1 MDEINVILISSV
13 RPEKSMSAAQLTLH
27 RHLMNRRGIRLH
39 ILPAEHHEIVHGR
52 FHSKIVPRLM
62 RTAARR
68 WAGDIDY
75 LMHTTLPLETRL
87 VAPPRGTRTVVLTL
101 AYGSGC
107 WVAQRYARWYR
118 VPLIVR
124 FDDWWPD
131 IAEVHNPVRRQL
143 EQRFLELHRSA
154 DLSLCISEGM
164 LKALGPHRN
173 ARVILPIPEAQPLSP
188 SKCNDSA
195 GAFRVGYSGN
205 MFDYSDMLA
214 DLAQLALKQSDVR
227 IEFRGRP
234 RWPQALAD
242 EMRHRHLLHN
252 FIEAGAGFDDWLGS
266 FDAYLVA
273 MFFDAAQRRR
283 TETCFAAKLVE
294 YSRAGRPVVIWAP
307 ESSAVVQ
314 WAKKNNAALCVTDP
328 DGRAVL
334 SAVAHLKRDRALQ
347 LELAA
352 RMRRAYE
359 TEFSPVRLQ
368 QQFLEAL
375 SSVV

>member
-39 ILPAEHHEIVHGR
+39 ILPAEHHEIVRNR

-62 RTAARR
+62 RTPARR
-68 WAGDIDY
+68 WAGDVDY
-75 LMHTTLPLETRL
+75 LMHTTLPLEKRL
-87 VAPPRGTRTVVLTL
+87 VAPPARARTVVLTL
-101 AYGSGC
+101 AYRSGC
-107 WVAQRYARWYR
+107 WVAQRYARRYR

-131 IAEVHNPVRRQL
+131 IAEVHNPVRRHL

-173 ARVILPIPEAQPLSP
+173 ARVILPIPDVEPIRP
-188 SKCNDSA
+188 SKCQDSA
-195 GAFRVGYSGN
+195 DEFRVCYTGN

-214 DLAQLALKQSDVR
+214 DLAQLALKQTDVR

-234 RWPQALAD
+234 RWPQALIR
-242 EMRHRHLLHN
+242 EMTQRHLLHD
-252 FIEAGAGFDDWLGS
+252 FASGPTFDDWLGS
-266 FDAYLVA
+266 FNAYLVV

-283 TETCFAAKLVE
+283 AETCFATKLVD

-307 ESSAVVQ
+307 ETSAVVQ
-314 WAKKNNAALCVTDP
+314 WAKKSRAALCVTDP
-328 DGRAVL
+328 DARALL
-334 SAVAHLKRDRALQ
+334 SALAHLKRDRALQ
-347 LELAA
+347 TELAA

-368 QQFLEAL
+368 QQFLEGL
-375 SSVV
+375 NSVI

>member
-1 MDEINVILISSV
+1 
-13 RPEKSMSAAQLTLH
+13 
-27 RHLMNRRGIRLH
+27 
-39 ILPAEHHEIVHGR
+39 
-52 FHSKIVPRLM
+52 M
-62 RTAARR
+62 RTPARR
-68 WAGDIDY
+68 WAGDVDY

-87 VAPPRGTRTVVLTL
+87 VAPPARARTVVLTV

-107 WVAQRYARWYR
+107 WVAQRYARR
-118 VPLIVR
+118 HRLPLIVR

-131 IAEVHNPVRRQL
+131 IAEVHAPVRKQL
-143 EQRFLELHRSA
+143 ERRFQELHRSA

-173 ARVILPIPEAQPLSP
+173 ARVILPIPDVEPIRPL
-188 SKCNDSA
+188 KCQDSA
-195 GAFRVGYSGN
+195 DEFRVGYTGN

-242 EMRHRHLLHN
+242 EMRHRHLLHD

-307 ESSAVVQ
+307 ETSAVVQ
-314 WAKKNNAALCVTDP
+314 WAKKSRAALCVTEP
-328 DGRAVL
+328 DARALL
-334 SAVAHLKRDRALQ
+334 SALAHLKRDRALQ

-375 SSVV
+375 NSVV

>member
-39 ILPAEHHEIVHGR
+39 ILPAEHHEIVHSR

-62 RTAARR
+62 RTPARR
-68 WAGDIDY
+68 WAGDVDY
-75 LMHTTLPLETRL
+75 LMHTTLPLEKRL

-101 AYGSGC
+101 AYHSGC
-107 WVAQRYARWYR
+107 WVAQRYARRYR

-143 EQRFLELHRSA
+143 ERRFLELHRSA

-173 ARVILPIPEAQPLSP
+173 ARVILPIPDVEPIRP
-188 SKCNDSA
+188 SKCQDSA
-195 GAFRVGYSGN
+195 DEFRVCYTGN

-214 DLAQLALKQSDVR
+214 DLAQLALKQTDVR

-234 RWPQALAD
+234 RWPQALIR
-242 EMRHRHLLHN
+242 EMTQRHLLHD
-252 FIEAGAGFDDWLGS
+252 FESGPTFDDWLGS
-266 FDAYLVA
+266 FNAYLVV

-307 ESSAVVQ
+307 ETSAVVQ
-314 WAKKNNAALCVTDP
+314 WAKKSRAALCVTDP
-328 DGRAVL
+328 DARALL
-334 SAVAHLKRDRALQ
+334 SALAHLKRDRALQ

-368 QQFLEAL
+368 QQFLEGL
-375 SSVV
+375 NSVI

>member
-13 RPEKSMSAAQLTLH
+13 RPEKSMSAALMLH
-27 RHLMNRRGIRLH
+27 RHLINRRGIRLH
-39 ILPAEHHEIVHGR
+39 ILPAEHHEIVHSR
-52 FHSKIVPRLM
+52 FHSKIIPRLM
-62 RTAARR
+62 RTPARR
-68 WAGDIDY
+68 WAGDVDY
-75 LMHTTLPLETRL
+75 LMHTTLPLEKRL
-87 VAPPRGTRTVVLTL
+87 VAPARGTRTVVLTL
-101 AYGSGC
+101 AYRSGC
-107 WVAQRYARWYR
+107 WVAQRYAKRHR
-118 VPLIVR
+118 LPLIVR

-131 IAEVHNPVRRQL
+131 IAEVHNPVRKQL

-173 ARVILPIPEAQPLSP
+173 ARVILPIPDVEPIGS
-188 SKCNDSA
+188 SKANDSA
-195 GAFRVGYSGN
+195 DEFRVCYTGN

-214 DLAQLALKQSDVR
+214 DLAQLALKQTDVR

-234 RWPQALAD
+234 RWPQALIR
-242 EMRHRHLLHN
+242 EMTQRHLLHD
-252 FIEAGAGFDDWLGS
+252 FESGPTFDDWLGS
-266 FDAYLVA
+266 FHAYLVV

-283 TETCFAAKLVE
+283 AETCFAVKLVE

-314 WAKKNNAALCVTDP
+314 WAKKSRAALCVTDP
-328 DGRAVL
+328 DARALL
-334 SAVAHLKRDRALQ
+334 SALAHLRRDRALQ

-359 TEFSPVRLQ
+359 TEFSPVSLH
-368 QQFLEAL
+368 QQFLEGL
-375 SSVV
+375 NSVI

>member
-1 MDEINVILISSV
+1 MNDINVIVISSV
-13 RPEKSMSAAQLTLH
+13 RPEKSMSAALTLH

-39 ILPAEHHEIVHGR
+39 ILPAEHHEIVHSR

-62 RTAARR
+62 QTPARR

-75 LMHTTLPLETRL
+75 LMHTTLPLEKRL
-87 VAPPRGTRTVVLTL
+87 VAPPARARTVVLTR
-101 AYGSGC
+101 AYHSGC
-107 WVAQRYARWYR
+107 WVAQRYARR
-118 VPLIVR
+118 HRLPLIVR

-131 IAEVHNPVRRQL
+131 IAGVHTLVRKQL
-143 EQRFLELHRSA
+143 ERRFLELHRSA

-173 ARVILPIPEAQPLSP
+173 ARVILPIPDVEPIRP

-195 GAFRVGYSGN
+195 GEFRVGYTGN
-205 MFDYSDMLA
+205 MVDYSDMLA
-214 DLAQLALKQSDVR
+214 DLAQLAVRQSDVR

-234 RWPQALAD
+234 RWPQALIR
-242 EMRHRHLLHN
+242 EMTQRHLLHD
-252 FIEAGAGFDDWLGS
+252 FASGPTFDDWLGS
-266 FDAYLVA
+266 FHAYLVV

-283 TETCFAAKLVE
+283 TETCFATKLVE

-307 ESSAVVQ
+307 ETSAVVQ
-314 WAKKNNAALCVTDP
+314 WAKKSRAALCVTEP
-328 DGRAVL
+328 DARALL
-334 SAVAHLKRDRALQ
+334 SALAHLKSDRALQ

-368 QQFLEAL
+368 QQFLEGL
-375 SSVV
+375 NSVI

>member
-13 RPEKSMSAAQLTLH
+13 RPEKSMSAAQLMLH

-39 ILPAEHHEIVHGR
+39 ILPAEHHEIVHSR
-52 FHSKIVPRLM
+52 FRSKIIPRLM

-68 WAGDIDY
+68 WAGDVDY
-75 LMHTTLPLETRL
+75 LMHTTLPLEKHL

-101 AYGSGC
+101 AYRSGC
-107 WVAQRYARWYR
+107 WVAQRYARRYR

-164 LKALGPHRN
+164 LRALGPHRN
-173 ARVILPIPEAQPLSP
+173 ARVILPIPDVEPIGP
-188 SKCNDSA
+188 SKSNDSA
-195 GAFRVGYSGN
+195 GEFRVGYSGN

-214 DLAQLALKQSDVR
+214 DLALLTLQQSDVR

-234 RWPQALAD
+234 RWPQALIS
-242 EMRHRHLLHN
+242 EMTQRHLLHD
-252 FIEAGAGFDDWLGS
+252 FEAAGAGFDDWLGS
-266 FDAYLVA
+266 FHAYLVV

-307 ESSAVVQ
+307 ETSAVVQ
-314 WAKKNNAALCVTDP
+314 WAKESRAALCVTEP
-328 DGRAVL
+328 DARALL
-334 SAVAHLKRDRALQ
+334 SALAHLKSDRALQ

-368 QQFLEAL
+368 QQFLEGL
-375 SSVV
+375 NSVI

>member
-1 MDEINVILISSV
+1 MDDINVIVISSV
-13 RPEKSMSAAQLTLH
+13 KPEKSTSAAVTLH
-27 RHLMNRRGIRLH
+27 RHLVNRRGIRLH
-39 ILPAEHHEIVHGR
+39 ILPADHHEIVHGC

-62 RTAARR
+62 RTPARR

-75 LMHTTLPLETRL
+75 LMHTTLPLEKRL
-87 VAPPRGTRTVVLTL
+87 VAPPARARTVVLTL
-101 AYGSGC
+101 AYRSGC
-107 WVAQRYARWYR
+107 WVAQRYARR
-118 VPLIVR
+118 HRLPLIVR

-131 IAEVHNPVRRQL
+131 IAEVHTPVRRQL

-173 ARVILPIPEAQPLSP
+173 ARVILPIPDVEPIRP
-188 SKCNDSA
+188 SKCQDSA
-195 GAFRVGYSGN
+195 DEFRVCYTGN

-214 DLAQLALKQSDVR
+214 DLAQLTLKQTDVR

-234 RWPQALAD
+234 RWTQALIR
-242 EMRHRHLLHN
+242 EMTQRHLLHD
-252 FIEAGAGFDDWLGS
+252 FESGPIFDDWLGS
-266 FDAYLVA
+266 FHVYLVV

-283 TETCFAAKLVE
+283 TETCFATKLVE
-294 YSRAGRPVVIWAP
+294 YSRVGRPVVIWAP
-307 ESSAVVQ
+307 ETSAVVQ
-314 WAKKNNAALCVTDP
+314 WAKKSRAALCVTDP
-328 DGRAVL
+328 DPRALL
-334 SAVAHLKRDRALQ
+334 SALTHLKRDKALQ

-368 QQFLEAL
+368 QQFLEGL
-375 SSVV
+375 NSVI

>member
-1 MDEINVILISSV
+1 MDQVNVILISSV
-13 RPEKSMSAAQLTLH
+13 RPEKSTAAALTLH
-27 RHLMNRRGIRLH
+27 RHLVNQSGIRLH
-39 ILPAEHHEIVHGR
+39 ILPAEYHEIVTGH
-52 FHSKIVPRLM
+52 FHSKIVPRLK
-62 RTAARR
+62 RTSARR

-87 VAPPRGTRTVVLTL
+87 AVPPARARTVVLTL
-101 AYGSGC
+101 AYWSGC
-107 WVAQRYARWYR
+107 WVAQRYARR
-118 VPLIVR
+118 HQLPLIVR
-124 FDDWWPD
+124 FDDWWPN
-131 IAEVHNPVRRQL
+131 IAEVHDPVRKQL
-143 EQRFLELHRSA
+143 ERRFQQLHRSA

-173 ARVILPIPEAQPLSP
+173 ARVILPIPEAEPIRP
-188 SKCNDSA
+188 SKCKDSA
-195 GAFRVGYSGN
+195 GEFRVGYSGN
-205 MFDYSDMLA
+205 MFDYSDMLS

-227 IEFRGRP
+227 IEFRGSP

-242 EMRHRHLLHN
+242 EMRHRHLLHD

-273 MFFDAAQRRR
+273 MFFGAAQRRR

-294 YSRAGRPVVIWAP
+294 YSRASRPVVIWAP

-314 WAKKNNAALCVTDP
+314 WARKSNAALCVTDP

-334 SAVAHLKRDRALQ
+334 SALAHLKRDKAFQLQ
-347 LELAA
+347 LAA